1 MTTTT
6 EILGLFKYNTLLDAE
21 LPFNI
26 DEALNGNWDIIDSS
40 IPTKTSQLTNDSGFL
55 TQHQDLSNYVKKTD
69 ANTVSGATTFTG
81 VTKVPASTTAG
92 TALQLTAQSKAT
104 NGYIKFGSGIII
116 QWGTTSQRSSD
127 ATQTVTLPTSFSNK
141 NYQVA
146 NSNVTAYTNNQESG
160 TIYDKTST
168 SFKTFAW
175 SGRATSW
182 IAVGY

>member
-1 MTTTT
+1 MPNYT
-6 EILGLFKYNTLLDAE
+6 ENFNLFKYDILEDTS
-21 LPFNI
+21 LPFSI
-26 DEALNGNWDIIDSS
+26 TQALNNNWDILDSS
-40 IPTKTSQLTNDSGFL
+40 VPLKEDIPTKTSQLTNDSGFL
-55 TQHQDLSNYVKKTD
+55 TQHQDLSAYAKAASPTLTG
-69 ANTVSGATTFTG
+69 TV
-81 VTKVPASTTAG
+81 KVPASTTAG

-127 ATQTVTLPTSFSNK
+127 TTQTVTLPTSFSNK

-146 NSNVTAYTNNQESG
+146 NSNVTTHTNNQESG

-175 SGRATSW
+175 DGRATSW